1 MRFFP
6 CSNPMKTAAVRSSK
20 ILNSRSR
27 ESLNYHANKYSAL
40 KPQESIQFFKQSPIP
55 PGSSKF
61 LRKCVPY
68 DLRNS
73 TETAEFL
80 PVISRRLHTQHPSKS
95 DSGSKERPSLA
106 NSPERGR
113 FHSSERSTKHS
124 SFSLSINSNGK

>member
-61 LRKCVPY
+61 LKNVSHTTSNIRQKLPQFCW
-68 DLRNS
+68 S
-73 TETAEFL
+73 FAEGYIQNIPPNL
-80 PVISRRLHTQHPSKS
+80 TS
-95 DSGSKERPSLA
+95 EA
-106 NSPERGR
+106 NDTPLWPERGDY
-113 FHSSERSTKHS
+113 HASEDSSKCSA
-124 SFSLSINSNGK
+124 FSLSIVSAQ